1 MNQDQKQRPVNKVK
15 EAQKGEQG
23 GGPGSREQD
32 TEKGLGGRWNKLFA
46 CAVQQNQLNLA
57 FKKFHTKSFSLIIFW
72 HKKFCKIWKFTV
84 TQFAKNAIQ
93 HDLM

>member
-46 CAVQQNQLNLA
+46 CAV
-57 FKKFHTKSFSLIIFW
+57 
-72 HKKFCKIWKFTV
+72 
-84 TQFAKNAIQ
+84 
-93 HDLM
+93 